1 MDYDTYCYST
11 KQWLFQ
17 SVPDLTLIK
26 MSIGPMLFDGSS
38 DTDSVTVS
46 LSSYCRSVV
55 QKKKMLQGLN
65 LWNRCTN
72 IMVKSPWL
80 LSLHCI
86 NYFIITFHGGVSAFV
101 CRWHHYHRLSPL
113 SRRGDTFISTEL
125 YSEALEHIHPSKCH
139 AVSTASL
146 LSNRLSQRSATLSPY
161 TRELVLFNK
170 PFKPQTSIDTLSLKV
185 RKDVE

>member
-1 MDYDTYCYST
+1 MGAATQN
-11 KQWLFQ
+11 QWL
-17 SVPDLTLIK
+17 SLLAH
-26 MSIGPMLFDGSS
+26 
-38 DTDSVTVS
+38 TVEV
-46 LSSYCRSVV
+46 LC
-55 QKKKMLQGLN
+55 KKKMLQGLN

-80 LSLHCI
+80 LSLHHI

-101 CRWHHYHRLSPL
+101 CRWHHYHRPSPL

-125 YSEALEHIHPSKCH
+125 YSEALEHIHPTKCH
-139 AVSTASL
+139 AVFAASL

-170 PFKPQTSIDTLSLKV
+170 PFKSQTSTDNWSLKV